1 MIKYAQDFY
10 AFISKHQNV
19 STIAISL
26 GAVCV
31 VGFAIIVGLS
41 IRKRKRLRKIARI
54 TAAINSYAAQERR
67 EG

>member
-10 AFISKHQNV
+10 AFISKHGV

-26 GAVCV
+26 GAVWV
-31 VGFAIIVGLS
+31 VGSAIIVGLS

-54 TAAINSYAAQERR
+54 TAVINSYAAQERR
-67 EG
+67 EE